1 MTYNET
7 TRAWYLRTKYGDA
20 YYIHTD
26 GAIERCDKQNHPST
40 SWMFKA
46 LMSVRGTTVATMDTL
61 MDWYRDNEHAD
72 KDFMFY
78 KNGKPKFT
86 VKDCD
91 HGTVRVWG
99 NTDYHGIADLR
110 PIGK

>member
-7 TRAWYLRTKYGDA
+7 TRAWYIRTKYGNA
-20 YYIHTD
+20 YFIHTD
-26 GAIERCDKQNHPST
+26 GAIERCDKQNYPST

-46 LMSVRGTTVATMDTL
+46 LMSVRGTTVATMETL
-61 MDWYRDNEHAD
+61 ADWYRLNEHAD

-91 HGTVRVWG
+91 HGTIRVWG

-110 PIGK
+110 PLRK